1 MIYFQMFC
9 TTDLKHI
16 SFVKIALFTEQMCFL
31 KAFALIATSR
41 FELKKNVSKVSEK
54 KAIAWKKY
62 VQGEK
67 KIITDIGGV
76 L

>member
-1 MIYFQMFC
+1 MTILQNF
-9 TTDLKHI
+9 
-16 SFVKIALFTEQMCFL
+16 KIALFTEQMCFL

-54 KAIAWKKY
+54 KAIAWKKN

-67 KIITDIGGV
+67 IIIDIEGV

>member
-1 MIYFQMFC
+1 M
-9 TTDLKHI
+9 
-16 SFVKIALFTEQMCFL
+16 FL

-54 KAIAWKKY
+54 KAI